1 MSRAPARNRDG
12 ITSASLVARD
22 AFGVASVGSIAVCR
36 YQDVMPE
43 IDSVKPVRPAAPVL
57 VVEDDP
63 DQRSAIVLIL
73 ESEGYTVLTAAS
85 GLEALEVLDAGAAP
99 CMILLDLMM
108 PEMDGVQFRMEQL
121 KREAHARVPVVVLS
135 AFGQMTRAKYLQV
148 ADYLRKPIDLDDLLA
163 VVERVTQPGR

>member
-1 MSRAPARNRDG
+1 
-12 ITSASLVARD
+12 
-22 AFGVASVGSIAVCR
+22 
-36 YQDVMPE
+36 MP
-43 IDSVKPVRPAAPVL
+43 DLDTAKPVRPAAPIL

-63 DQRSAIVLIL
+63 DQRSAIVLML

-85 GLEALEVLDAGAAP
+85 GVEALEVLDAGTMP

-121 KREAHARVPVVVLS
+121 KRGAQARIPVVVTS

-148 ADYLRKPIDLDDLLA
+148 ADYLRKPVDLDHLLT
-163 VVERVTQPGR
+163 VVERVTQPGL